1 MIYDLIIRQKNKYEY
16 LWKKKIHLL
25 RSVYSF
31 SLIKVQTDLKLWNK
45 ENMVKWTPFLSTQK
59 LEHSSRS
66 PLATSKFHN
75 FWNLLRVQKHPWN
88 TLPLNRTKIQIYN
101 LWAHFIPTWNQPNP
115 SGTSPAHQHF
125 TPCLDRWIP
134 TLVVRQVLMMSQIAF

>member
-45 ENMVKWTPFLSTQK
+45 ENMVK
-59 LEHSSRS
+59 
-66 PLATSKFHN
+66 
-75 FWNLLRVQKHPWN
+75 
-88 TLPLNRTKIQIYN
+88 
-101 LWAHFIPTWNQPNP
+101 
-115 SGTSPAHQHF
+115 
-125 TPCLDRWIP
+125 
-134 TLVVRQVLMMSQIAF
+134 